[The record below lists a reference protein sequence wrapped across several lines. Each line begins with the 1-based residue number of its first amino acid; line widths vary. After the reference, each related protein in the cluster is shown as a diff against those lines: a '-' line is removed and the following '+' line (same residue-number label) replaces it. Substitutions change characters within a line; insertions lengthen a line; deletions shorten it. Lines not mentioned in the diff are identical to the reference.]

1 MINHA
6 DKNLNPLS
14 IPPLDNGISS
24 LLSYE
29 ETIKEHAAKKEE
41 N

>member
-1 MINHA
+1 ML
-6 DKNLNPLS
+6 DKNLNSLS

-24 LLSYE
+24 LLLHE